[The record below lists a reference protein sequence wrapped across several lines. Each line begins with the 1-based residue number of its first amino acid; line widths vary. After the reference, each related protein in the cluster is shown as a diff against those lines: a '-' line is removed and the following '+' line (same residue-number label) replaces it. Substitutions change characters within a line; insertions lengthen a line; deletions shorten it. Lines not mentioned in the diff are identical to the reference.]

1 MVIKITKTKLSEILE
16 LLDKKDL
23 TSKEIYEELGI
34 PKENLWIYLNTLLK
48 KNRIIRL
55 NDKKPYV
62 YRTMNFEEDLKKSYI
77 QLSNFSIDL
86 INYFEKNDSIQK
98 KKLRELI
105 NKNINDIDKMIQ
117 INKFLELE

>member
-1 MVIKITKTKLSEILE
+1 MIKITKTKLSEILE

-105 NKNINDIDKMIQ
+105 NKNINDIEKMIK
-117 INKFLELE
+117 INKFLG